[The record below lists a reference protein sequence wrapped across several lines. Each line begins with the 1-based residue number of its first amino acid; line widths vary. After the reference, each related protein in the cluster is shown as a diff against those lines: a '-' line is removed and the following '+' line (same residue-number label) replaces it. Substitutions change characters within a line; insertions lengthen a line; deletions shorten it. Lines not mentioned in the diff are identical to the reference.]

1 MPRWVVCGRPV
12 SRVLAEAATP
22 CSSGEPMPGQVWS
35 VRYGGDVS
43 NLQDDLLLLDDVSE
57 ERLLALAAALQ
68 RGDSWALW
76 TGAGLSTAAGL
87 PNWATLVRE
96 AAAEFGVAIP
106 ANDREIE
113 SNAYPALLAE
123 CVERAP
129 SEGAFW
135 SFVAARLCG
144 GTPAPVHGLVASLPF
159 ELFLT
164 TNYDCLLEPAH
175 ALREGPDPRV
185 VAYPDLNVRFVNG
198 GRLIYLH
205 GRCMCD
211 GAGDPLSEDRV
222 VLTERSYQE
231 AYAERRSTLSAL
243 LQLILADFSVLF
255 VGASLSDWQQWQ
267 LMETARQLRSAAEAR
282 PGGRPGRD
290 HYAITKAPTSAVGAA
305 ADQTFKGTR
314 FGIRPIFYRPDPS
327 GGHGAVELIARW
339 LSSTVVRPSSAFEV
353 VR

>member
-1 MPRWVVCGRPV
+1 
-12 SRVLAEAATP
+12 
-22 CSSGEPMPGQVWS
+22 
-35 VRYGGDVS
+35 VS
-43 NLQDDLLLLDDVSE
+43 NLQDELLLLDDVAE
-57 ERLLALAAALQ
+57 ERLLALATALQ
-68 RGDSWALW
+68 RDDSWALW

-87 PNWATLVRE
+87 PTWAKLVRE
-96 AAAEFGVAIP
+96 AAAEFGVEIP
-106 ANDREIE
+106 SCDREIE
-113 SNAYPALLAE
+113 SNAYPRLLSECFRRAE
-123 CVERAP
+123 
-129 SEGAFW
+129 SEGDFW
-135 SFVAARLCG
+135 TFVSSRLCG
-144 GTPAPVHGLVASLPF
+144 GTPAPVHWLVAALPV

-164 TNYDCLLEPAH
+164 TNYDCLLESAH
-175 ALREGPDPRV
+175 AIRKGPHPRV

-205 GRCMCD
+205 GRCVCD
-211 GAGDPLSEDRV
+211 GEGDPLSEDRV

-231 AYAERRSTLSAL
+231 AYAEQRSTLPAL
-243 LQLILADFSVLF
+243 LKLILADFSVLF
-255 VGASLSDWQQWQ
+255 IGASLSDWQQWP
-267 LMETARQLRSAAEAR
+267 LMETAHSLRSAAEVR

-305 ADQTFKGTR
+305 ADMTFKGTR